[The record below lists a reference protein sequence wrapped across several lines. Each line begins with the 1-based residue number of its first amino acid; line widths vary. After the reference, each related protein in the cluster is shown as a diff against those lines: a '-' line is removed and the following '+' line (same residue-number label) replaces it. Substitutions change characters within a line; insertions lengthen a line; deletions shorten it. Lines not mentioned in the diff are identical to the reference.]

1 MNKLPWDCIG
11 MLVSQYTHHLLLIII
26 QSCKTVFCR
35 TPNYIFTFFI
45 YVFSR
50 RFYPKRLTV
59 YSGYTCFV
67 STCVP
72 WELNPQPL
80 RCLRNALPLSHRNI
94 RYFEEFKPSI
104 QLKHDQWLSSSKKD
118 KKHHRSS
125 PYVSCTIFQF
135 FWNCTMAFYTE
146 QTQMSVEIHWY
157 LPFLHLNLIRV
168 CIFTHAVTR
177 CAAASSTTQQNL
189 HEFEGFITRCSG
201 ILHSD

>member
-1 MNKLPWDCIG
+1 MYLAD
-11 MLVSQYTHHLLLIII
+11 TFI
-26 QSCKTVFCR
+26 QSDLQYIQVIHFFCQ
-35 TPNYIFTFFI
+35 
-45 YVFSR
+45 YVF
-50 RFYPKRLTV
+50 PGNWTHNL
-59 YSGYTCFV
+59 CAANAN
-67 STCVP
+67 
-72 WELNPQPL
+72 LNRWVTRTL
-80 RCLRNALPLSHRNI
+80 DILRNLP
-94 RYFEEFKPSI
+94 PPPI
-104 QLKHDQWLSSSKKD
+104 QLKHEPWLSSSKKD

-177 CAAASSTTQQNL
+177 CATASSSTQQNL